1 MSICTWALYATNLSP
16 PPPLLFFLLN
26 RMNSLSNIYPATL
39 VFSSQFSLFLA
50 DLTQPVPLRV
60 CNPTMHHTLT
70 HLYIYPLFFFSND
83 GWTYVFCCSAN
94 VSASASIS
102 CRSGA
107 STRYGSI
114 TEFLSVLVLFSRSFF
129 LDEKN
134 HKSVLAQVLTLPFL
148 TSIPFLPPPPLLFA
162 GFNWWGF
169 GWTRASI
176 GSGSSHVT
184 NTCWHSTDRRLSG
197 FTDGVLSGNTVHY
210 WSLLYTCVS
219 VEAQLH
225 GIQIKAQIAGIVVV
239 VYCKLAGGVLGY

>member
-1 MSICTWALYATNLSP
+1 MIVFVSLCVRVCLSVNVVFESYLFAENCLECPSVHEHSTPQTCP

-39 VFSSQFSLFLA
+39 VFSCQFSLFLA

-102 CRSGA
+102 CRSDA

-134 HKSVLAQVLTLPFL
+134 HKSVLAQVLTLP
-148 TSIPFLPPPPLLFA
+148 S
-162 GFNWWGF
+162 
-169 GWTRASI
+169 
-176 GSGSSHVT
+176 
-184 NTCWHSTDRRLSG
+184 
-197 FTDGVLSGNTVHY
+197 
-210 WSLLYTCVS
+210 
-219 VEAQLH
+219 
-225 GIQIKAQIAGIVVV
+225 
-239 VYCKLAGGVLGY
+239 